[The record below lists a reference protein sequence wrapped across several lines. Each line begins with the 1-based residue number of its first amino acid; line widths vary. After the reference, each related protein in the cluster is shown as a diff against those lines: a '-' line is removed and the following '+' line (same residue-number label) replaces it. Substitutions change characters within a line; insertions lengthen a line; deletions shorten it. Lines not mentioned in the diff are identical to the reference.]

1 MASVPAP
8 DKRVFLHIGTPKSGT
23 SFIQDTLRS
32 HKGELAQL
40 GFQYPATYP
49 GEMFHATLEIR
60 ENYHKFGRSKDEVDG
75 KWRGLCQRAK
85 AFDGTTIISSE
96 FFAAC
101 TADQVGRTI
110 AELDG
115 VEVHVVIT
123 ARDLGRQFPASWQQG
138 TKHGSTWPYRKF
150 QERMLEPDPTDE
162 RVQGLWALQ
171 DLPDILDRWSSHVPA
186 DRIHV
191 VTCPPSGTAPG
202 VLWERFC
209 TAVGLDPSALTPSSG
224 GANTSLGITEIDLLR
239 RVNRVMNKRGDD
251 RLYARMVNRHFVA
264 KTLRSY
270 TSDRPETPPELL
282 KLLRAMSEQWVEKI
296 AQGGYQVVG
305 DLDELVPSAPDRAD
319 FTDPDEVPL
328 QATVRLA
335 ANTIVDLLTEI
346 DQLQTE
352 LEAAK
357 EAAKTSVAQQ
367 SLAKRAAG
375 KAKRIVKR

>member
-8 DKRVFLHIGTPKSGT
+8 GKRVFLHIGTPKSGT

-60 ENYHKFGRSKDEVDG
+60 ENYRKFGRSKDEVDG

-101 TADQVGRTI
+101 TADQVGRAV

-162 RVQGLWALQ
+162 RVHGLWALQ
-171 DLPDILDRWSSHVPA
+171 DLPDILARWSSHVPA
-186 DRIHV
+186 ERIHV

-209 TAVGLDPSALTPSSG
+209 AAVGLDPSALAPSSG

-264 KTLRSY
+264 KTLRGYS
-270 TSDRPETPPELL
+270 SARPETPAELL
-282 KLLRAMSEQWVEKI
+282 EVLRAMSEQWVEKI

-305 DLDELVPSAPDRAD
+305 DLDELVPAAPEASE
-319 FTDPDEVPL
+319 FTDPDDVPL

-346 DQLQTE
+346 DQLQSE
-352 LEAAK
+352 LDTAR
-357 EAAKTSVAQQ
+357 KTRPDNGPQPG
-367 SLAKRAAG
+367 LAKRAAG
-375 KAKRIVKR
+375 RAKRIVKR